1 MRVVAIILT
10 GWHSLHTH
18 TRTHSH
24 TFRPVP
30 SHLRDTFN
38 RTTCRTERG
47 RGGTSKWPE
56 GGASFS
62 CHLSSSKGLC
72 CLPYYFNQFQLLQEA
87 LMGERSG
94 ACWKHLPLSRA
105 QVAYRAMG
113 WDSRPLYQEAVTTAL
128 LPSRPSNRPVFTEH
142 CWLHMVKP
150 LNNMNA

>member
-10 GWHSLHTH
+10 GWHSLHAH
-18 TRTHSH
+18 TRTHSALCPL
-24 TFRPVP
+24 TSVTP
-30 SHLRDTFN
+30 STAPL
-38 RTTCRTERG
+38 CRTARG

-87 LMGERSG
+87 LMGERSR

-113 WDSRPLYQEAVTTAL
+113 WDSRPLYQEAVITVL
-128 LPSRPSNRPVFTEH
+128 LPSRPSNWPVFTEH